1 MRDALLIVHILG
13 VSTWFGANMVQMFV
27 TPRMSKAGHA
37 VAAEWQ
43 RTVVAMGKVLY
54 PVAAVVVLLSGFG
67 LLGTSNNVFSLSDTF
82 IIVGVVMVVI
92 GAALGMA
99 FFGPHGEKA
108 AAAYTEG
115 DSDRGTA
122 MVRRTAGMGTLD
134 TALLVVTIAA
144 MVMKW
149 GI

>member
-54 PVAAVVVLLSGFG
+54 PVAAVVVLLS
-67 LLGTSNNVFSLSDTF
+67 LTQS
-82 IIVGVVMVVI
+82 
-92 GAALGMA
+92 AAPFPDGS
-99 FFGPHGEKA
+99 P
-108 AAAYTEG
+108 
-115 DSDRGTA
+115 DR
-122 MVRRTAGMGTLD
+122 
-134 TALLVVTIAA
+134 
-144 MVMKW
+144 
-149 GI
+149 